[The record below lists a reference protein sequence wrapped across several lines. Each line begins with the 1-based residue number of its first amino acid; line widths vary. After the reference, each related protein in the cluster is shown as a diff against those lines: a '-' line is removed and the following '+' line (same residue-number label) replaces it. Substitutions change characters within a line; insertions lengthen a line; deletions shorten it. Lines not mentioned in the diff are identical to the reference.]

1 MAGWSGITMTAAAFS
16 IDAFSRPALGNADV
30 REIRY

>member
-1 MAGWSGITMTAAAFS
+1 MTAAAFS